1 MYSHFE
7 KIKLDPKLYLVRWF
21 MVSLTQE
28 FKTQQALK
36 IWDAQLLVKEK
47 ISFVHYLCISVLYE
61 MREQLLEGDYSQI
74 LLTL

>member
-1 MYSHFE
+1 LYSHFE